1 MNQLIWAIALVVR
14 VTRNGLR
21 RDEIAR
27 RLIWATAFV
36 FVVLIWNGRRV
47 VNAVVLPLWGRI
59 RHYADLHAA
68 LCALLSAVPV
78 YVAYRVTNPPA

>member
-1 MNQLIWAIALVVR
+1 MNQLIGAIALVVR

-36 FVVLIWNGRRV
+36 FVVMIWNGRRV

-59 RHYADLHAA
+59 RHYADLQAA
-68 LCALLSAVPV
+68 LCTLLSVVPV
-78 YVAYRVTNPPA
+78 YVAYRVTNPQA